1 MLSHAGLPHDC
12 TLLGSTVVDPS
23 LILKLMYLDG
33 PLASLLIT
41 VTSHYGTMHIYVNTT
56 QKLGSQL
63 PGLENQVW
71 WVKEFFYG
79 PDRTLPTQLTIY
91 QHGIMLF
98 TRGIMLF
105 TRGIMLFTRGISGL
119 THVLSTYC
127 HKFKLKL
134 NLLCISLGTTSL

>member
-12 TLLGSTVVDPS
+12 TLLGSIVIDPPP
-23 LILKLMYLDG
+23 ILKLMYLDG

-79 PDRTLPTQLTIY
+79 RDRTLPTQLTIS

-105 TRGIMLFTRGISGL
+105 TRSISGL
-119 THVLSTYC
+119 THV
-127 HKFKLKL
+127 F
-134 NLLCISLGTTSL
+134 